1 MTRNYKILAGI
12 ILFLLGL
19 LVYLEASKPAPINW
33 YPSYGNNDKIPYGL
47 KVFYTSLKE
56 KVGSDFKEVNLPPY
70 EFMKDSVA
78 DGTYFFVNDGVYFD
92 EAETHSLLDW
102 VDKGNTLYVASRNIS
117 QTLLDSLS
125 LEVEAYYDLDNFERK
140 PLLNL
145 SNPELKNATPYDL
158 DIEVSTTYFSQ
169 INTSNTVV
177 LGVFDLKKENI
188 TGIDIP
194 KVHFIKQQYGDGF
207 VYLHLF
213 PEAFTNYFMLH
224 KENYAYTNNVQLYIP
239 TNETVYWDNHYKN
252 SKTIYSSPLYM
263 LFKSRY
269 LKWAW
274 YVLLAGV
281 FLWVFF
287 EGKRKQRAIP
297 IVTPLQN
304 QTIAY
309 THTIAGM
316 YLEKSDH
323 KSIAYHQINHFLE
336 YLRSVHNLDTSKLGL
351 DFINRAS
358 AKTNNPVNETKRVV
372 DMIQYIQQKEQIT
385 KEELE
390 KLTKQIEDYKKA

>member
-1 MTRNYKILAGI
+1 
-12 ILFLLGL
+12 
-19 LVYLEASKPAPINW
+19 
-33 YPSYGNNDKIPYGL
+33 
-47 KVFYTSLKE
+47 
-56 KVGSDFKEVNLPPY
+56 
-70 EFMKDSVA
+70 
-78 DGTYFFVNDGVYFD
+78 
-92 EAETHSLLDW
+92 
-102 VDKGNTLYVASRNIS
+102 
-117 QTLLDSLS
+117 
-125 LEVEAYYDLDNFERK
+125 
-140 PLLNL
+140 
-145 SNPELKNATPYDL
+145 
-158 DIEVSTTYFSQ
+158 
-169 INTSNTVV
+169 
-177 LGVFDLKKENI
+177 
-188 TGIDIP
+188 
-194 KVHFIKQQYGDGF
+194 
-207 VYLHLF
+207 
-213 PEAFTNYFMLH
+213 
-224 KENYAYTNNVQLYIP
+224 
-239 TNETVYWDNHYKN
+239 
-252 SKTIYSSPLYM
+252 M
-263 LFKSRY
+263 LFKNRY

-390 KLTKQIEDYKKA
+390 KLTKQIEDYKKT